1 MVETLSFGIIGD
13 APETMRPRITTNAS
27 IVHAADVLK
36 VKASITWIPT
46 KSIATGQELKPFD
59 GSWGAPGGAYDDWQ
73 GALRGIRYSR
83 ENGQPFLGT

>member
-13 APETMRPRITTNAS
+13 APATMRPHIVTDES

-36 VKASITWIPT
+36 VKANITWIPT

-59 GSWGAPGGAYDDWQ
+59 GSWGAPGGAYQDWK
-73 GALRGIRYSR
+73 GALWGIKFSR